1 MSESRANLVLHSPHM
16 LTSTAHVSDCHFIDD
31 VSCLSVWQKLTAF
44 PTKAPKSLIHI
55 ENEFVF
61 NKGDGVFIG
70 TVIIIY
76 IQYIDF

>member
-16 LTSTAHVSDCHFIDD
+16 LTSTAHVSDCHFIDV

-44 PTKAPKSLIHI
+44 PTKAPKSLIHV
-55 ENEFVF
+55 ENDIFL
-61 NKGDGVFIG
+61 NKGDGVSIG

-76 IQYIDF
+76 VQYIDF